1 MTHFRI
7 LGAALGKDCEVVLH
21 DLRYPDESVIAIANG
36 DISSRKV
43 GAPATD
49 FILKLMQVGK
59 KRDQEY
65 MTNYYGKSV
74 NGHTLRS
81 STFLSMMRRI
91 ILSGPSV

>member
-49 FILKLMQVGK
+49 FILKLM
-59 KRDQEY
+59 
-65 MTNYYGKSV
+65 
-74 NGHTLRS
+74 
-81 STFLSMMRRI
+81 
-91 ILSGPSV
+91 